1 MTTTTTKDATDVR
14 VVEQRNIALTADF
27 LAAAVDD
34 PTILDNVP
42 NGCVLIL
49 VPEDTDEAFIEA
61 NLALARDAIREGRD
75 VYVRHLRT
83 NRA

>member
-1 MTTTTTKDATDVR
+1 MTATTTLDETDVR
-14 VVEQRNIALTADF
+14 ALERQNIALTADF

-34 PTILDNVP
+34 PTILDDIP

-49 VPEDTDEAFIEA
+49 LPDDADEAFVEA

-75 VYVRHLRT
+75 VYVRHLKPGK
-83 NRA
+83 A